1 VFSHPDKQYDGDIFI
16 FRVQQFQKL
25 IDQAISVKGG
35 AQKKF
40 YLSKARQELDPQE
53 RWYLRTQGAL
63 SDISKGVVDVTS
75 YRRNFAVLDC

>member
-35 AQKKF
+35 AQKEI
-40 YLSKARQELDPQE
+40 LSFK
-53 RWYLRTQGAL
+53 GA
-63 SDISKGVVDVTS
+63 T
-75 YRRNFAVLDC
+75 RA